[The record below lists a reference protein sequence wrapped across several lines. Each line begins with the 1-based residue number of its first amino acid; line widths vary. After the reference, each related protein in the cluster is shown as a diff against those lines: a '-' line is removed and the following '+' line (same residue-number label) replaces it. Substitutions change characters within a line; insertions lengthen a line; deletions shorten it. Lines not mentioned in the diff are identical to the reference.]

1 MITINKQRFF
11 SKFSHARKEILDILA
26 DSENELYKKAGINTK
41 DRLANFLSQTA
52 TESQGF
58 SRLEENLYY
67 TNPDRIRVIFK
78 KYFKNTSPE
87 GYIKNPQKLANY
99 VYANRMGNGNVE
111 SEDGYNFR
119 GKSLIQITG
128 RENTE
133 KYAASRGISVEAAN
147 QYLLTNKGAIDG
159 AIWFWDMLKLNDLA
173 DTNNI
178 IAITKKINGGLN
190 GIEDRRNYFNFF
202 KSIIT

>member
-1 MITINKQRFF
+1 MITINKQKLF

-26 DSENELYKKAGINTK
+26 DPENELYKKADINTK

-58 SRLEENLYY
+58 SKLEENLYY
-67 TNPDRIRVIFK
+67 TTPDRIRAVFK
-78 KYFKNTSPE
+78 KYFKNVSPE
-87 GYIKNPQKLANY
+87 GYTKNPQKLANY

-111 SEDGYNFR
+111 SGDGYNFR

-133 KYAASRGISVEAAN
+133 KFAASRGISVEAAN

-159 AIWFWDMLKLNDLA
+159 AIWFWDKLNLNDLA
-173 DTNNI
+173 DTNNLT
-178 IAITKKINGGLN
+178 AITKKINGGLN
-190 GIEDRRNYFNFF
+190 GLEDRRAYLNFF